1 MGFLVYICGVR
12 GYIYIC
18 VVYVYKYV
26 RACADNDDGDTLSM
40 E

>member
-1 MGFLVYICGVR
+1 VVCED
-12 GYIYIC
+12 IYIC

-26 RACADNDDGDTLSM
+26 RACADNEGGDTLSM